1 MILGFG
7 KPKPESTAPAAE
19 DASHS
24 WFGRLKKGLTKTRES
39 LFGRLEAA
47 LSGKTRLDAETAEEI
62 EEILYT
68 ADLGPR
74 TVEAVLGQ
82 LRRGG
87 GEGDEPLQRVRAIL
101 RDLVEHPMT
110 APPAEPS
117 DPPEGEPRVVFLV
130 GVNGVGK
137 TTTAG
142 KLAARHSATGGKVL
156 FAAADTFRAAAA
168 EQVEIWA
175 ERAGC
180 HLVRHSE
187 GADPGAVVFD
197 AIAAARARACDL
209 LLVDTAGRL
218 HTKKNLMDELIKVRR
233 VAAGQV
239 PGAPHEVLLVLDAA
253 TGQNA
258 LAQVREFGPAL
269 GVTGL
274 ILTKLDGSAK
284 GGVLVACAHESGLP
298 IRFIGVGEGIDDLL
312 PFDLD
317 AYLAALFGEELPES

>member
-7 KPKPESTAPAAE
+7 KRKPEDAAAPESAPRG
-19 DASHS
+19 
-24 WFGRLKKGLTKTRES
+24 WFGRLRKGLAKTRES
-39 LFGRLEAA
+39 LFGRLEAV
-47 LSGKTRLDAETAEEI
+47 LSGKTRLDPETVDEV

-74 TVEAVLGQ
+74 TVEAVLER

-87 GEGDEPLQRVRAIL
+87 GEGDAPLQRVRAIL
-101 RDLVEHPMT
+101 RDLIEHPMT
-110 APPAEPS
+110 APASAPA
-117 DPPEGEPRVVFLV
+117 DPPAGEPRVVFLV
-130 GVNGVGK
+130 GVNGAGK
-137 TTTAG
+137 STTAG
-142 KLAARHSATGGKVL
+142 KLAARHGAEGGKVL

-175 ERAGC
+175 ERTGC
-180 HLVRHSE
+180 QIVRHQE

-197 AIAAARARACDL
+197 AIVAARARGCDL
-209 LLVDTAGRL
+209 ILVDTAGRL

-239 PGAPHEVLLVLDAA
+239 PGAPHDVLLVLDAA

-298 IRFIGVGEGIDDLL
+298 VRFIGVGEGLDDLL

-317 AYLAALFGEELPES
+317 AYLDALFGEGAPE

>member
-1 MILGFG
+1 MAFGFR
-7 KPKPESTAPAAE
+7 KKA
-19 DASHS
+19 DATETTEQRG
-24 WFGRLKKGLTKTRES
+24 WFGRLRQGLTKTRQN
-39 LFGRLEAA
+39 LFGRLQGA
-47 LSGKTRLDAETAEEI
+47 LSGKTQIDPETADEL

-74 TVEAVLGQ
+74 TVEAVLEA
-82 LRRGG
+82 LRRGE
-87 GEGDEPLQRVRAIL
+87 GEGTDPIARVRDIL
-101 RDLVEHPMT
+101 KDLIEN
-110 APPAEPS
+110 PAAKPSAAPS
-117 DPPEGEPRVVFLV
+117 DPPEGEPRIILLA
-130 GVNGVGK
+130 GVNGAGK

-142 KLAARHSATGGKVL
+142 KLAARWGEEGHKVL

-168 EQVEIWA
+168 EQIEVWA

-180 HLVRHSE
+180 HLVRHQE

-197 AIAAARARACDL
+197 AIAAARARGCDT

-233 VAAGQV
+233 VAEGQV

-258 LAQVREFGPAL
+258 LAQVREFGAAL

-274 ILTKLDGSAK
+274 VLTKLDGSAK

-298 IRFIGVGEGIDDLL
+298 IRYIGVGEGLEDLL
-312 PFDLD
+312 PFETDAFLD
-317 AYLAALFGEELPES
+317 ALME

>member
-47 LSGKTRLDAETAEEI
+47 LSGKTRLDAETTEEI

-87 GEGDEPLQRVRAIL
+87 GEGDEPLQRVRTIL

-168 EQVEIWA
+168 EQVELWA

-180 HLVRHSE
+180 H
-187 GADPGAVVFD
+187 
-197 AIAAARARACDL
+197 L

-218 HTKKNLMDELIKVRR
+218 HTKKNLIDELIKVRR

-258 LAQVREFGPAL
+258 LAQVREFSSAL